1 MRKER
6 RYVPYR
12 RLHRSHSL
20 EIARAWNHPLQ
31 TWIHLHL
38 PHPNTSLF
46 AAKQMPQKIKIKIVL
61 HSKRRKSRANKNKT
75 QAKKKGSRQIDSGA
89 RKAHR
94 NQENKHTS
102 EKQSAEEPRGAPHEG
117 REDEVQTTG

>member
-1 MRKER
+1 MDPSPPPAPE
-6 RYVPYR
+6 YIPVC
-12 RLHRSHSL
+12 S
-20 EIARAWNHPLQ
+20 ETNAQ
-31 TWIHLHL
+31 
-38 PHPNTSLF
+38 
-46 AAKQMPQKIKIKIVL
+46 KIVL

-75 QAKKKGSRQIDSGA
+75 QAKKKGRRQIDSGA

-94 NQENKHTS
+94 NPENKHTS